1 MKKAKEASQV
11 EAKQEVDN
19 TKIMSEGG
27 DMKVSEPKVKEE
39 KPKKPSALQEDG
51 SYKVDL
57 SETPKTEKD
66 AGKTLS
72 KKDESKISDKKEKE
86 EKVEEKVDTPVLEE
100 ITDSKEEEK
109 EDKKE
114 VKKEVKEKE
123 PVLDEKTKETTPGME
138 LPENVEKLVKFMNET
153 GGTVEEYVR
162 LNADYSKVDDNDLL
176 RSYYE
181 QTKDHLSNDEIN
193 FMIEDNFSY
202 DKDVDD
208 PKDVKRKQLAYK
220 EAVAEARNHLE
231 GLKDKYYKEV
241 KLGSKLLPDQQKA
254 VEFFNRYNKEQEE
267 RSELAV
273 KSKAHFN
280 KETDKVF
287 NDNFKGFEFKVG
299 DKKYRY
305 NVKDVGQVKESQSD
319 VMNMFNKFL
328 DKDQFI
334 TNASEYHKTIFTASN
349 ADAIANHFYEQGKAD
364 AIKQVTSDA
373 KNINMDPRKTS
384 SGVVETQGQKYKVVT
399 GDDSSKLKF
408 KLKNY

>member
-27 DMKVSEPKVKEE
+27 DMKVSEPKVKVE
-39 KPKKPSALQEDG
+39 KPKKPSLKTEDG
-51 SYKVDL
+51 DYKVNL
-57 SETPKTEKD
+57 SETPKTEED
-66 AGKTLS
+66 AGKTLP
-72 KKDESKISDKKEKE
+72 KGDEDKVSDKKEKKE
-86 EKVEEKVDTPVLEE
+86 VSQEKEIEIPVLEE
-100 ITDSKEEEK
+100 ITDSEEK
-109 EDKKE
+109 TSKKGVKKE
-114 VKKEVKEKE
+114 VKKEE
-123 PVLDEKTKETTPGME
+123 PVVEDTKNTTPGME

-153 GGTVEEYVR
+153 GGTIEDYSR
-162 LNADYSKVDDNDLL
+162 LSADYSKVDDDVLL
-176 RSYYE
+176 RNYLQ
-181 QTKDHLSNDEIN
+181 QTKEHLSQDEIN
-193 FMIEDNFSY
+193 FLIEDKYNF
-202 DKDVDD
+202 DEDVDE
-208 PKDVKRKQLAYK
+208 PKDIKRKKLAYK
-220 EAVAEARNHLE
+220 EAVAEARKSLE
-231 GLKDKYYKEV
+231 IQKEQYYSDL
-241 KLGSKLLPDQQKA
+241 KLGSKLPPEAQKA
-254 VEFFNRYNKEQEE
+254 IEFFNRYSNEQEQQH
-267 RSELAV
+267 ELNL
-273 KSKAHFN
+273 KQKASFN